1 MKLEMRAWDM
11 DIRLDIED
19 SESTY
24 NQLELI
30 QSIKDLLDNLTT
42 FNKVNFSIVS
52 VPQDES
58 SEDLDDEEDDS
69 ITL

>member
-30 QSIKDLLDNLTT
+30 QSIKNLLDNLTT

-52 VPQDES
+52 VPQNES

>member
-19 SESTY
+19 SDDTY

-52 VPQDES
+52 APQNES